1 MYFSE
6 KKSKSWLQN
15 SSNVLFSRF
24 FVVTVYSKN
33 LKWWFLCDV
42 GRCSRRK
49 MLQFFCEI
57 GMYVVRRTMRCY
69 NVLNSH
75 IVTNP
80 TKGQTPHLSSFSAGY
95 SCWSFLNIFGVL
107 CCILKTEIIFGTRGT
122 LSINLSWLIN
132 FFSKIENGKKQC
144 RNSSWIV
151 PSSSKQHTGKRKI
164 ALHWLLFFFD
174 VHRKIIIST
183 TIVLNDF
190 CFGIL
195 NIQLPSNVYKQINV
209 VWK

>member
-1 MYFSE
+1 MTSKFIKRAFQSIFCCNGLLE
-6 KKSKSWLQN
+6 KFEVMIFVWRRSLQP
-15 SSNVLFSRF
+15 
-24 FVVTVYSKN
+24 SKN
-33 LKWWFLCDV
+33 V
-42 GRCSRRK
+42 TI
-49 MLQFFCEI
+49 FCEI

-144 RNSSWIV
+144 RNSRWIV

-164 ALHWLLFFFD
+164 ALRWLLFFFD